1 MNRED
6 RAKQFLPFD
15 AMKGLKEAMHERR
28 EQHLHRPMRHMSTD
42 FAEELSRTLSSLVGG
57 EQVTLLYHEGGREH
71 EVRATVEEVCVKKQI
86 LRLSKGGLAVPFS
99 QIIRLENDIFEKN
112 S

>member
-28 EQHLHRPMRHMSTD
+28 ERHLDRPMRHMSEE

-57 EQVTLLYHEGGREH
+57 ERVTLLYHEGGREH
-71 EVRATVEEVCVKKQI
+71 EITATVEEVCVKKQR
-86 LRLSKGGLAVPFS
+86 LRLSENNIEVPFS
-99 QIIRLENDIFEKN
+99 QIIHLMCDIL
-112 S
+112 